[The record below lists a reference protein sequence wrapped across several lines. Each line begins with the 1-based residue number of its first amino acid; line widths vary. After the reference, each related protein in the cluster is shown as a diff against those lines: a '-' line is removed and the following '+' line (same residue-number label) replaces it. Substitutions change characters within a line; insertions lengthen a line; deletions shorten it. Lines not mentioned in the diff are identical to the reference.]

1 MHIMFIMNSTEVR
14 EHQRGHAGRGC
25 PVIRADYSEP
35 MEACSYLRLAD
46 EMREQSPVFF
56 NEFAQGYWVFT
67 RHDAVQDIYKR
78 EDLFSSESITAWE
91 PEPHYRF
98 IPTQVDSPDHRK
110 YRRIVNPWFSPQR
123 IDVAEE
129 MVRTVCREHITRVA
143 ATGRCDFVAD
153 FALQY
158 ATEVFLRVIGADTQM
173 TDQFV
178 LWVEDFFRGF
188 GGAPDSEQPMLD
200 ALAAIRSYWA
210 GALEERR
217 SDPDPRDGDLASH
230 LLHATFD
237 ERPLTDAEIL
247 DMLVVLVLAGLDTTR
262 ATLGYIFK
270 HLAEHPGDRRR
281 LIDAP
286 ELAPSFVEETV
297 RYYPI
302 IFGNSRK
309 VLHDSKFHGVQLH
322 KGDMVYALV
331 GAANRD
337 PRFHERAGEVVIDRR
352 KNNHFGFAGG
362 PHRCLGMHLA
372 RRELQVAVQEWL
384 RVIPDFRISTDEVL
398 MERGGGSM
406 ACLFSLPLAWDTA
419 P

>member
-1 MHIMFIMNSTEVR
+1 MATADLDRPAAPNVDK
-14 EHQRGHAGRGC
+14 GAGC
-25 PVIRADYSEP
+25 PVIHADYSEP
-35 MEACSYLRLAD
+35 MEAGSYLRLGD
-46 EMREQSPVFF
+46 EMRRQSPAFF
-56 NEFAQGYWVFT
+56 NEFAQGYWIFT
-67 RHDAVQDIYKR
+67 RHDAVQDVYKR

-110 YRRIVNPWFSPQR
+110 YRRIVNPWFSPR
-123 IDVAEE
+123 RMEE
-129 MVRTVCREHITRVA
+129 ADGMVRAICRTHIARLA
-143 ATGRCDFVAD
+143 PTGRCDFVAE

-158 ATEVFLRVIGADTQM
+158 ATEVFLTTIGADTAM

-178 LWVEDFFRGF
+178 TWVEDFFRGF
-188 GGAPDSEQPMLD
+188 GGAPGSEEPMLA
-200 ALAAIRSYWA
+200 ALAAIRSYWEEL
-210 GALEERR
+210 LEDRR
-217 SDPDPRDGDLASH
+217 ADPEPREGDLASH
-230 LLHATFD
+230 LLHAKFD

-270 HLAEHPGDRRR
+270 HLAEHPEHRRR
-281 LIDAP
+281 LVDEP
-286 ELAPSFVEETV
+286 ELAPYFVEETV

-309 VLHDSKFHGVQLH
+309 VLRDAEFHGVQLK

-331 GAANRD
+331 GGANRD
-337 PRFHERAGEVVIDRR
+337 PRFHERAGEFVIDRK

-372 RRELQVAVQEWL
+372 RRELQVAVEEWL
-384 RVIPDFRISTDEVL
+384 RAIPDFTIDTYGPL

-406 ACLFSLPLAWDTA
+406 ACLSALPLAWEVEA
-419 P
+419 

>member
-1 MHIMFIMNSTEVR
+1 MATT
-14 EHQRGHAGRGC
+14 GLGRAELRSEDAAIGC
-25 PVIRADYSEP
+25 PVIHADYSECK
-35 MEACSYLRLAD
+35 EAGGYLQLGD

-56 NEFAQGYWVFT
+56 NGFAQGYWVFT
-67 RHDAVQDIYKR
+67 RHDAVQEVYKR

-123 IDVAEE
+123 MAQAEPTVRRICRRHVA
-129 MVRTVCREHITRVA
+129 RLA
-143 ATGRCDFVAD
+143 PAGQCDFVAD

-158 ATEVFLRVIGADTQM
+158 ATEVFLTTIGADRTM
-173 TDQFV
+173 TEQFV
-178 LWVEDFFRGF
+178 EWVEDFFRGF
-188 GGAPDSEQPMLD
+188 GGAPGSEGPMLA
-200 ALAAIRSYWA
+200 ALASIRSYWA
-210 GALEERR
+210 SVLEERR
-217 SDPDPRDGDLASH
+217 DDPEPRAGDLASH
-230 LLHATFD
+230 LLQARFD
-237 ERPLTDAEIL
+237 ERLLTDTEIL
-247 DMLVVLVLAGLDTTR
+247 DVLVVLVLAGLDTTR

-270 HLAEHPGDRRR
+270 HLAEHPEHRRR
-281 LIDAP
+281 LLQEP
-286 ELAPSFVEETV
+286 ELTPSFVEEAV
-297 RYYPI
+297 RFYPI

-309 VLHDSKFHGVQLH
+309 VRHDSEFHGVHLK

-331 GAANRD
+331 GGANRD
-337 PRFHERAGEVVIDRR
+337 PRFHERAGEFVIDRS

-372 RRELQVAVQEWL
+372 RREMQVAVEEWL
-384 RVIPDFRISTDEVL
+384 RIIPDFTISTDQPL

-406 ACLFSLPLAWDTA
+406 ACLFALPLVWDRQ

>member
-1 MHIMFIMNSTEVR
+1 MTTTDL
-14 EHQRGHAGRGC
+14 GRPESVSGRAATGC
-25 PVIRADYSEP
+25 PVVHADFSQP
-35 MEACSYLRLAD
+35 MEAGGYLTLGD
-46 EMREQSPVFF
+46 MMREQSPVFF

-98 IPTQVDSPDHRK
+98 IPTQVDSPEHRK
-110 YRRIVNPWFSPQR
+110 YRRIVNPWFSPR
-123 IDVAEE
+123 RMEEADE
-129 MVRTVCREHITRVA
+129 MVRNVCRNHITRLVPA
-143 ATGRCDFVAD
+143 GHCDFVAD

-158 ATEVFLRVIGADTQM
+158 ATEVFLTTIGADTAM

-178 LWVEDFFRGF
+178 VWVEDFFRGF
-188 GGAPDSEQPMLD
+188 GGAPDSEGPMVAALGSIRGYWKGELD
-200 ALAAIRSYWA
+200 A
-210 GALEERR
+210 RR
-217 SDPDPRDGDLASH
+217 GDPQPREADLASH

-237 ERPLTDAEIL
+237 DRPLTDAEIL

-270 HLAEHPGDRRR
+270 HLAEHSADRRR
-281 LIDAP
+281 LLREP
-286 ELAPSFVEETV
+286 ELAPNFVEETV

-309 VLHDSKFHGVQLH
+309 VLYDTEFHGVQLK

-331 GAANRD
+331 GGANRD
-337 PRFHERAGEVVIDRR
+337 PRFHERAGEFLLDRK

-372 RRELQVAVQEWL
+372 RRELQVAVEEWL
-384 RVIPDFRISTDEVL
+384 RAIPDFTIDTDEVL

-406 ACLFSLPLAWDTA
+406 ACLMSLPLAWETRQ
-419 P
+419 